1 MIKNKFLFLF
11 FLFFLFFFESIL
23 KESIQSIGS
32 SLKKKSEE
40 IKTGRFGVGFNS
52 VYHLTDLPQFISD
65 QFIIFFDPEATHL
78 PNVNPSNPGK
88 IINYIKNSK
97 FVEKYRDQFTPLECF
112 GCDLKQPFRGTTFR
126 LPLRSVEVS
135 CLDLSW

>member
-1 MIKNKFLFLF
+1 M
-11 FLFFLFFFESIL
+11 
-23 KESIQSIGS
+23 
-32 SLKKKSEE
+32 
-40 IKTGRFGVGFNS
+40 
-52 VYHLTDLPQFISD
+52 YHLTDLPQFISD

-78 PNVNPSNPGK
+78 PNMNPSNPGK

-112 GCDLKQPFRGTTFR
+112 GCDLQQPFRGTTFR

-135 CLDLSW
+135 CLGFGWCFKSVVFFRGYFLMLADGCLFFFFYFYSPT